1 MTTNLR
7 HFNLIAAFAV
17 ALLGA
22 ASASAQDRM
31 ESRDAEPVAT
41 TSRLHNLVLYADA
54 RLAFYGS
61 ESSGTGC
68 REREEHDSD
77 ANESSAREP
86 AT

>member
-7 HFNLIAAFAV
+7 HGSLIATVAV

-22 ASASAQDRM
+22 TSALAHDRM

-41 TSRLHNLVLYADA
+41 NSRLHNLVLAADA

-61 ESSGTGC
+61 ESPGSGC
-68 REREEHDSD
+68 REREKHQESD
-77 ANESSAREP
+77 RQPDDEP
-86 AT
+86 TS